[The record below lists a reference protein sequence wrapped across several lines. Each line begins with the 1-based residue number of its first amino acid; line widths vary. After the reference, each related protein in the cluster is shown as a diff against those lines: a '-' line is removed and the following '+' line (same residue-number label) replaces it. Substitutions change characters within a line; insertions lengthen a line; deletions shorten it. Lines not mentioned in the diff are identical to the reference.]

1 MQLFIVFSGLF
12 LITLVFYLILSKQEK
27 DKIEFFHVMAHRF
40 RSPIAIIKWYLE
52 LSANESTESL
62 NDKQREYYLEIH
74 KASERLNETI
84 DSLIVLLQMQSH
96 KLIIKKETVDIKNL
110 IGQIIQELQF
120 KIDRHKLH
128 LQEIY
133 PKNHEMTIQT
143 DSKLLSIVLQNLIEN
158 SIKYSPENGNLVV
171 KIDFL
176 NKKLSIEIKDSGY
189 GIPKQKRSSILAES
203 VSSKDMSFSL
213 YLVRLILKEMKA
225 NIYFKSEENVGTT
238 FSILLPI

>member
-1 MQLFIVFSGLF
+1 MQLFIVFSGFL

-40 RSPIAIIKWYLE
+40 RSPITIIKWYLE
-52 LSANESTESL
+52 LSANESIEGL
-62 NDKQREYYLEIH
+62 NDKQKEYFLEIR

-110 IGQIIQELQF
+110 IGQIIQGLQF
-120 KIDRHKLH
+120 KIERHRLH

-133 PKNHEMTIQT
+133 PKDHEMTIQT
-143 DSKLLSIVLQNLIEN
+143 DPKLLSIVLQNLIEN
-158 SIKYSPENGNLVV
+158 SVKYTPENGNLIV

-176 NKKLSIEIKDSGY
+176 NKKLSIEIKDSGC

-225 NIYFKSEENVGTT
+225 NINFKSEENVGTT
-238 FSILLPI
+238 FSVLLPI